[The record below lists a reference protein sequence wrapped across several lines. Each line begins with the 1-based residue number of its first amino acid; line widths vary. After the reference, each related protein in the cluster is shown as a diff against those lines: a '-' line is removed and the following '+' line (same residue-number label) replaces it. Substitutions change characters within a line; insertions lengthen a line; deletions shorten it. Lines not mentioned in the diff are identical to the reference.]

1 MVRRWEDDW
10 MHTGP
15 QFTPEHVALAR
26 LFVNDELKALIQ
38 YHGTTQ
44 RHFYTITRFER
55 GVSSEVPGQFAS
67 LEDAKA
73 AA

>member
-1 MVRRWEDDW
+1 MVKRWEDDW

-26 LFVNDELKALIQ
+26 LFANDELKAVVQ
-38 YHGTTQ
+38 FHGTMQ
-44 RHFYTITRFER
+44 RHFYTVTRFEN
-55 GVSSEVPGQFAS
+55 GSSTEVPGQFAS

>member
-1 MVRRWEDDW
+1 MVKRWEDDW

-26 LFVNDELKALIQ
+26 LFVNDELIALVQ
-38 YHGTTQ
+38 YHGTMQ
-44 RHFYTITRFER
+44 RHFYTVTRFEQ
-55 GVSSEVPGQFAS
+55 GASSEVQGQFES